1 MDIAR
6 IPYTT
11 NCNKQFVLARRLMV
25 YTYGLRISPGYPI
38 LLAVPNQSCLTRDK
52 ELSDIVWRGIGI
64 HHAVR
69 VACVTVG
76 AARHGGERAKVG
88 PTLDVACLTEEGR
101 RLLDKR
107 LDLGLCADGASVEVH
122 AGKLGSASG

>member
-1 MDIAR
+1 MMCMDIAR
-6 IPYTT
+6 IP
-11 NCNKQFVLARRLMV
+11 
-25 YTYGLRISPGYPI
+25 I
-38 LLAVPNQSCLTRDK
+38 LPTVPNQLILRETFNGIYIWSEDIARIPHVASRSCLTRDK
-52 ELSDIVWRGIGI
+52 ELSDIVWRRIGI

-69 VACVTVG
+69 VACVAVG

-88 PTLDVACLTEEGR
+88 PALDVACLTEEGR

-122 AGKLGSASG
+122 AGKLGSAWG